1 MADFMCP
8 SLHRLGLLLQ
18 SAYTRRDTGNN
29 KDTRAIVKAELNL
42 RRIHNLITR
51 HRSTC
56 RRCPF
61 YESRRARTNGTDPD
75 FCGYRLLEYS
85 HLPRLRNPKVV
96 VVGVP
101 VAAENQLEEARP
113 LVEQLESMAQ
123 QLMRVVDGLSLETL
137 RQLTRQAESPN
148 RTAEP

>member
-1 MADFMCP
+1 MSDFMCP

-18 SAYTRRDTGNN
+18 SAYTRRDTCNN
-29 KDTRAIVKAELNL
+29 KDTRAIMEAELNL

-75 FCGYRLLEYS
+75 FCGYRLLEYPP
-85 HLPRLRNPKVV
+85 LPRLRNPKVV

-101 VAAENQLEEARP
+101 VAAENQLESAKVRP
-113 LVEQLESMAQ
+113 MEDSFQFGSDSTN
-123 QLMRVVDGLSLETL
+123 RWH
-137 RQLTRQAESPN
+137 RQMQN
-148 RTAEP
+148 TALPS

>member
-1 MADFMCP
+1 MSDFMCP

-29 KDTRAIVKAELNL
+29 KDTRAIVEAELTL
-42 RRIHNLITR
+42 RRIHNRITR
-51 HRSTC
+51 RRSTC

-75 FCGYRLLEYS
+75 FCGYRLLEYP

-101 VAAENQLEEARP
+101 VAGENQLESAKVRAMEDSFQFGSDSTNRWH
-113 LVEQLESMAQ
+113 
-123 QLMRVVDGLSLETL
+123 
-137 RQLTRQAESPN
+137 RQMQN
-148 RTAEP
+148 TALPS